1 MRVETDE
8 QSGFCFGVVYAIEMA
23 EDYLA
28 EHDHLYC
35 LGDIV
40 HNDMEV
46 KRLQAKGLRIIYHED
61 LPNLQNETVL
71 IRAHGEAPE
80 TYQTAIANNI
90 TLVDASCP
98 IVLKLQNRVRNAY
111 DGQQSQIVIYGKPG
125 HAEIAGLK
133 GQTDQTAT
141 VVTSVDDLDQID
153 LSVPIDL
160 FSQTTKSP
168 DKFNEI
174 RDELVR
180 RGATVEAHDTI
191 CRQVSKREPQL
202 RNFAASYDV
211 IVFVAGKK
219 SSNGKVL
226 AEVCRSVNPS
236 TYLVSTAEEVDF
248 DWFAQAES
256 VGVCG
261 ATSTPQWQIQQVRD
275 TIANGEVTEPPF
287 EQATRLE
294 NMI

>member
-46 KRLQAKGLRIIYHED
+46 KRLQAQGLRIIYHED

-80 TYQTAIANNI
+80 TYKIAIENNI

-98 IVLKLQNRVRNAY
+98 IVLKLQNRVRSAY
-111 DGQQSQIVIYGKPG
+111 EGQQTQIVIYGKPG

-133 GQTDQTAT
+133 GQTDQKAT
-141 VVTSVDDLDQID
+141 VITSMEDLDQLD
-153 LSVPIDL
+153 LSIPIDL
-160 FSQTTKSP
+160 FSQTTKST
-168 DKFNEI
+168 DKFYEI
-174 RDELVR
+174 RDELER

-226 AEVCRSVNPS
+226 CEVCRAVNPS
-236 TYLVSTAEEVDF
+236 TYFVSTAEEVDF
-248 DWFAQAES
+248 SWFAGAES

-275 TIANGEVTEPPF
+275 TIEAGQVTAPPF

-294 NMI
+294 NML